1 MEPLNDTQKASREQF
16 QKQSDNYGKSH
27 ILSNVDDVIQA
38 LEGVPLSAEGEALD
52 VATGGGHTAIYLAS
66 LGMQV
71 IAADITPAAS
81 ADLGLVP
88 GLQVHFVVKA
98 TSVVVYPA

>member
-1 MEPLNDTQKASREQF
+1 MDQLNDTQKASREQF

-38 LEGVPLSAEGEALD
+38 LEGVPLPAKGAALD

-66 LGMQV
+66 LGLQV
-71 IAADITPAAS
+71 IAADITPAMLENTAKL
-81 ADLGLVP
+81 A
-88 GLQVHFVVKA
+88 
-98 TSVVVYPA
+98 